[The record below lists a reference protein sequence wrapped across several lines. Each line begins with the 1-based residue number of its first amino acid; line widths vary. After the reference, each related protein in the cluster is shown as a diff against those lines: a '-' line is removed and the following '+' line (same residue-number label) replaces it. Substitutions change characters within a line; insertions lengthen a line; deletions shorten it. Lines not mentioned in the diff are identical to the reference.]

1 VKVYVLP
8 ADAYGCGH
16 YRLIWPSSVLHAAG
30 FNVQILP
37 PSKNSGFLAKTEL
50 QPNGQERLVSLQVPD
65 DADVIVV
72 QRPAH
77 PFQPAMIE
85 MMRANGIAVVVDMDD
100 DMSTIHPENIAYQ
113 TYRHRS
119 NSIWSWKYAAESCKR
134 ATLVTTTTPALQKT
148 YAKHGRGML
157 LDNFIPAT
165 YLNTPKFDSGAFGWA
180 GSMSSHPNDPQVARP
195 AVQRLIDE
203 GYPFMMVGD
212 EGDKARLAFGLKK
225 PPQSTGPTTI
235 VQWIFKIAESF
246 DVGMI
251 PLGPTSFNTA
261 KSRLKGIEFMAV
273 GIPWVASPR
282 AEYRKLL
289 KDSGCGFLADNPRQ
303 WYSLLKQLLDDETLR
318 QEQAEAGKAYMQ
330 TQTYEANAWRWAE
343 AWEHAYKM
351 ERG

>member
-1 VKVYVLP
+1 
-8 ADAYGCGH
+8 
-16 YRLIWPSSVLHAAG
+16 VLHAHG

-37 PSKNSGFLAKTEL
+37 PSKNSGFLAKTEV
-50 QPNGQERLVSLQVPD
+50 QPNGVERLVSLQIPD

-85 MMRANGIAVVVDMDD
+85 MMRANGVAVVVDMDD
-100 DMSTIHPENIAYQ
+100 DMSTIHPNNIAYQ

-119 NSIWSWKYAAESCKR
+119 SSMWSWKYAAESCKR

-148 YAKHGRGML
+148 YAKHGRGVI
-157 LDNFIPAT
+157 LDNYVPKV
-165 YLNTPKFDSGAFGWA
+165 YLTTPKFETGAFGWS
-180 GSMSSHPNDPQVARP
+180 GSMASHPNDPQVTRP
-195 AVQRLIDE
+195 AVQRLIDAGYAFMIIGE
-203 GYPFMMVGD
+203 GK
-212 EGDKARLAFGLKK
+212 EKARQAFGLRSM
-225 PPQSTGPTTI
+225 PTATGTTNMAEWLI
-235 VQWIFKIAESF
+235 RIAEAI
-246 DVGMI
+246 DVGMV
-251 PLGPTSFNTA
+251 PLDATSFNTA
-261 KSRLKGIEFMAV
+261 KSRLKGIEFMSA

-289 KDSGCGFLADNPRQ
+289 KDAGCGFLAENARD
-303 WYSLLKQLLDDETLR
+303 WYNMVKRLLDDDVLR
-318 QEQAEAGKAYMQ
+318 EEQAQAGKAYME